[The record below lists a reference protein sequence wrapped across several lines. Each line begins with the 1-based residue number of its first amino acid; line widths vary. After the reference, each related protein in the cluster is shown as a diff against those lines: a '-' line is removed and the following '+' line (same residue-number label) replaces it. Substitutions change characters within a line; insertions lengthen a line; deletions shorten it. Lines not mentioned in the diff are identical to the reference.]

1 MVDTEYEGANK
12 ELSEVLKH
20 HGVKGMKWGVR
31 KDRKASKNSIDTKKD
46 RKKTSRNVKQLSDKE
61 LITYINRLQNE
72 KKLKSLVK
80 EDISP
85 GKKFVKDLLVTEG
98 KRQATK
104 YINKAAFSVI
114 RLAFDDNFSSY
125 DFAASLLPFAPDP
138 RSKSNTSN
146 KRPSAPGSRSKNGIN
161 SGLTRLETEIN
172 KPGWKP
178 KGKTTY

>member
-31 KDRKASKNSIDTKKD
+31 KDRKASKNRIDTKKD

-138 RSKSNTSN
+138 RSK
-146 KRPSAPGSRSKNGIN
+146 NGIN